1 MQLRRLGSTGLEI
14 APLAL
19 GAGPVSTLMT
29 GDDGARQRAVLERAL
44 RHGIR
49 WIDTAATYGDGRSE
63 RNLGRVLDELRQEG
77 LAGVGVAGAADVQV
91 ATKVRLVGDDLADI
105 RGAVRRSVERS
116 LARLRMPSVTLLQL
130 HNSITARRGDE
141 PTSLTVNDV
150 LGPGGVA
157 DAFDELRAAGLV
169 RHVGLTGIGRAAAL
183 REAVRSGRFAT
194 LQVPYHLLNPSA
206 GTAIG
211 ADFAET
217 DYGNIMA
224 DCGEMGMGVFAIR
237 VLAGGALAGQ
247 AASPH
252 TLKTPFF
259 PLDLY
264 RRDSERAAELRERL
278 GPGRRLEQEAIRF
291 AVDHPRV
298 TAAIIG
304 FGEPRQV
311 DDAVAALA
319 AGVGRN
325 DPAGT
330 DDGVTAAV
338 VGAEMQN
345 VK

>member
-29 GDDGARQRAVLERAL
+29 GDDVERQRAVVERAIAG
-44 RHGIR
+44 GIR

-63 RNLGRVLDELRQEG
+63 QNLGRVLDDLRQ
-77 LAGVGVAGAADVQV
+77 AGVPGAADVQV
-91 ATKVRLVGDDLADI
+91 ATKVRLVGDDFKDI
-105 RGAVRRSVERS
+105 RSAARRSVARS
-116 LARLRMPSVTLLQL
+116 LDRLRLTSVTLLQL
-130 HNSITARRGDE
+130 HNSITAGRGDE
-141 PTSLTVNDV
+141 PTSLTVRDV
-150 LGPGGVA
+150 LGPNGVA
-157 DAFDELRAAGLV
+157 DVFDELRAAGLV
-169 RHVGLTGIGRAAAL
+169 RHVGLTGIGQAAAL

-206 GTAIG
+206 GTVVG

-217 DYGNIMA
+217 NYGNIMA
-224 DCGEMGMGVFAIR
+224 DCAAKGMGVFAIR

-264 RRDSERAAELRERL
+264 RRDTERAAALRERL

-291 AVDHPRV
+291 AVGHPQV

-304 FGEPRQV
+304 FGDPGQV
-311 DDAVAALA
+311 DSALEAIGSDA
-319 AGVGRN
+319 AGASDGANRE
-325 DPAGT
+325 T
-330 DDGVTAAV
+330 DGGAAS
-338 VGAEMQN
+338 AEMQN
-345 VK
+345 VKCKM